1 MKSKRLAPRRMVVFG
16 FIVVILTGT
25 ALLMLPV
32 SSSTGKGITFTDS
45 LFMSTS
51 AVCVTGLACIDPG
64 TSLSVFGKIVL
75 AVLIQAGGLGITVI
89 GVILIIA
96 AGGRLSMGNQR
107 LIKESLN
114 LNSGRD
120 LSRVIAGVAY
130 MTILFE
136 TAGAALSYITF
147 YRDYGTLDAVGISV
161 FHSIASF
168 NNAGFDILGDFRS
181 LTDYNRDIWLC
192 IVTSVLIIAAGIG
205 FFVFSELKEKKSFR
219 RWSLHTKI
227 VVTVTLFLII
237 AGTLLIKLSE
247 GSGASWLESY
257 FQSVSSRTAGFAT
270 LPTGDM
276 SNAGLLVL
284 MVLMFIG
291 ASPGSTGGGIKTV
304 TAFVIFK
311 RIVSVILTRHCSA
324 FRRNI
329 SDKTVMKSFTVA
341 AMALSVIITAAFLM
355 SLTEPDFSMQ
365 EIVFEVVSGFT
376 TTGLSMGITP
386 ELCVLSK
393 IVLVFTMFIGRL
405 GPLTIATIWLNREL
419 SDVKYSEE
427 DVMIG

>member
-1 MKSKRLAPRRMVVFG
+1 
-16 FIVVILTGT
+16 
-25 ALLMLPV
+25 
-32 SSSTGKGITFTDS
+32 
-45 LFMSTS
+45 
-51 AVCVTGLACIDPG
+51 
-64 TSLSVFGKIVL
+64 
-75 AVLIQAGGLGITVI
+75 
-89 GVILIIA
+89 
-96 AGGRLSMGNQR
+96 
-107 LIKESLN
+107 
-114 LNSGRD
+114 
-120 LSRVIAGVAY
+120 
-130 MTILFE
+130 
-136 TAGAALSYITF
+136 
-147 YRDYGTLDAVGISV
+147 
-161 FHSIASF
+161 
-168 NNAGFDILGDFRS
+168 
-181 LTDYNRDIWLC
+181 
-192 IVTSVLIIAAGIG
+192 
-205 FFVFSELKEKKSFR
+205 
-219 RWSLHTKI
+219 
-227 VVTVTLFLII
+227 
-237 AGTLLIKLSE
+237 
-247 GSGASWLESY
+247 
-257 FQSVSSRTAGFAT
+257 
-270 LPTGDM
+270 M